1 MSVTV
6 VESSFGKLQN
16 GEEVK
21 KVTITNKN
29 DFSVSVISFGAA
41 IQSITVKDKNG
52 QPTNVVLGF
61 DTIEGFFL

>member
-21 KVTITNKN
+21 KLLSQIKTI
-29 DFSVSVISFGAA
+29 SV
-41 IQSITVKDKNG
+41 
-52 QPTNVVLGF
+52 
-61 DTIEGFFL
+61 